1 MFLILGLVR
10 IGTCKVQPFPLPLL
24 SLQQEVLLDQCQQM
38 SHQSL
43 WTWKPKVIS
52 TDPKNQNM
60 ASAQRWVFNLSHLIC
75 SPGSIKRSCD
85 SSSPSGRYSHTHTD
99 SASSYLFR
107 GFVIRHQIFRIY
119 SFLRNIIWVLCFPW
133 AWSRFAKVFFS
144 LCPIIRYHRWQYLD
158 GCCKASAWMRMS
170 SKKPKDTVTPSLREE
185 GSVWIQIDFFIVTV
199 YKAPATAFDLASDH
213 LVLLRSEHKQPES
226 DLNFS

>member
-1 MFLILGLVR
+1 
-10 IGTCKVQPFPLPLL
+10 
-24 SLQQEVLLDQCQQM
+24 
-38 SHQSL
+38 
-43 WTWKPKVIS
+43 
-52 TDPKNQNM
+52 M

-107 GFVIRHQIFRIY
+107 GFVISHQIFIIN

-144 LCPIIRYHRWQYLD
+144 LGIFFSNYQVSQVAVPGWVLQSICLNENVIKEAQGHCYSLPARGGIRLD
-158 GCCKASAWMRMS
+158 S
-170 SKKPKDTVTPSLREE
+170 
-185 GSVWIQIDFFIVTV
+185 
-199 YKAPATAFDLASDH
+199 
-213 LVLLRSEHKQPES
+213 
-226 DLNFS
+226 N